1 MAHFIARIADNPFMV
16 GTLIV
21 CFVVSL
27 LLFRAR
33 ILRDR
38 ISRPR
43 ASNSAPVAKAETGRT
58 NGAYIAE
65 GERAASAH

>member
-1 MAHFIARIADNPFMV
+1 MAHFIGRIADNPFMV

-43 ASNSAPVAKAETGRT
+43 ASNSAPVAKAETGHT
-58 NGAYIAE
+58 TGAYIAE